1 MLSLRY
7 LARWP
12 FSKATETIPSTVVCA
27 RGTRNPDFGPSN
39 FPNLGYANPDTSSFI
54 VHMGNFSVFFIR
66 LSGTVPA
73 TCEVHHIRSGGG
85 LTELVD
91 MVPGQI
97 LAPL

>member
-1 MLSLRY
+1 VLT
-7 LARWP
+7 AHG
-12 FSKATETIPSTVVCA
+12 IPEL
-27 RGTRNPDFGPSN
+27 DPSN
-39 FPNLGYANPDTSSFI
+39 FPNLGSENPDTSSFI

-91 MVPGQI
+91 IVPGQI
-97 LAPL
+97 LAAL